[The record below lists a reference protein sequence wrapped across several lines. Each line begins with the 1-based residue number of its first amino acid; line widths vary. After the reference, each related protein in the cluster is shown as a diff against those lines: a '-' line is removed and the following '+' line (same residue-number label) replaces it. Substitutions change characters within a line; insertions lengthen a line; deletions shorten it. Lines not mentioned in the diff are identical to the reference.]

1 MTHIAIP
8 VITYCSALLQIMCVL
23 VLCSYTNMI
32 KTAERLVRQ
41 QDKQQKA
48 TKHPVS
54 VTQNGSRGGPK
65 LPLNNPIM
73 PPHL

>member
-32 KTAERLVRQ
+32 KTAERLVRRQ
-41 QDKQQKA
+41 QQKA

-54 VTQNGSRGGPK
+54 VTQNGSKGGPK
-65 LPLNNPIM
+65 LPLNNTIM